1 MNPLQSAFNPS
12 EIKASSDNLKKVK
25 KIRLEKKLQQ
35 LPTLPLIEEDILADE
50 WLDAA
55 KDALRSKHPDLALKF
70 CEYSAQNNGNLS
82 QTYGVAGDAY
92 IELKQF
98 KDAHLCY
105 LIAIENGELESAQQ
119 LNLLFLTAMIGDK
132 KLLEKGIVISTRDY
146 KNSQNCIN
154 ALRKFLLK

>member
-1 MNPLQSAFNPS
+1 M
-12 EIKASSDNLKKVK
+12 
-25 KIRLEKKLQQ
+25 
-35 LPTLPLIEEDILADE
+35 PLIEEDILADE

-70 CEYSAQNNGNLS
+70 VSIAQNNGNLS

-119 LNLLFLTAMIGDK
+119 LNLC
-132 KLLEKGIVISTRDY
+132 S
-146 KNSQNCIN
+146 
-154 ALRKFLLK
+154 